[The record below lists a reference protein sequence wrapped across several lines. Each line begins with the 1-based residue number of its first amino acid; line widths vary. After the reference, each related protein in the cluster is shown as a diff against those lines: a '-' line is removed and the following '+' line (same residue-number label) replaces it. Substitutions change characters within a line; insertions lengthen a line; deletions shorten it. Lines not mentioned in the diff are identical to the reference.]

1 MIEDSPI
8 FDRVMLWKI
17 PRDPVGLTSNTHEN
31 NNTFGETKRRL
42 DFLFF
47 VIIPAIMQKVI
58 ILNVVM
64 A

>member
-1 MIEDSPI
+1 MMEDSRI

-17 PRDPVGLTSNTHEN
+17 QRDPVGLTSNTHEN

-47 VIIPAIMQKVI
+47 VIIPAIM
-58 ILNVVM
+58 
-64 A
+64 